1 MAVNRK
7 VAMNLKKYYPFIFP
21 AIALII
27 VAFLAFRWYNLR
39 TQRDQ
44 VAEQSEVQIENLT
57 EEEQQIVQGTD
68 GAETVD
74 LEGEEGQT
82 GEVRYSLSDGR
93 VLFSVN
99 ANLEDV
105 ELGGYQVWLQPKGAD
120 QMQKAFILDR
130 SKGGL
135 MGSGA
140 VSQDLLPFEVIVSRE
155 ENLDDDTLEQEVLKS
170 KIEVQ
175 GE

>member
-1 MAVNRK
+1 MASNRK

-44 VAEQSEVQIENLT
+44 APEQEELQIENLT
-57 EEEQQIVQGTD
+57 EEEQEIVQGAQ
-68 GAETVD
+68 GAQTVQLQGD
-74 LEGEEGQT
+74 NGKT
-82 GEVRYSLSDGR
+82 GEIRYSLSNNR

-99 ANLEDV
+99 ANLEEV
-105 ELGGYQVWLQPKGAD
+105 ETAGYQVWLQPEGSD
-120 QMQKAFILDR
+120 EIQKAFILER
-130 SKGGL
+130 TKGGL

-140 VSQDLLPFEVIVSRE
+140 VSQDLLPFDVIVSRE
-155 ENLDDDTLEQEVLKS
+155 ENLDDDILEQEVMRNR
-170 KIEVQ
+170 IEAQ
-175 GE
+175 E

>member
-1 MAVNRK
+1 
-7 VAMNLKKYYPFIFP
+7 MNLKKYYPFIFP

-44 VAEQSEVQIENLT
+44 GPDQGEVQIENLT
-57 EEEQQIVQGTD
+57 EEEQEIVQGTD

-74 LEGEEGQT
+74 LEGESGQT
-82 GEVRYSLSDGR
+82 GEVRYSLSDNR

-99 ANLEDV
+99 ANLEEV
-105 ELGGYQVWLQPKGAD
+105 ETGGYQVWLQPEGTD
-120 QMQKAFILDR
+120 QIQKAFVLDR

-140 VSQDLLPFEVIVSRE
+140 VSQDLLPFEVVVSRE
-155 ENLDDDTLEQEVLKS
+155 ENLDDDSLEQEVLRT

-175 GE
+175 EE